1 MPNPTGFCRLEDVFS
16 AVAPGTRL
24 TLLVAR
30 IIEVEPLRPCETG
43 SSQTLR
49 IGGERGMRT
58 VLNLYDQKRDILQ
71 LQCGSI
77 IRITAA
83 ETAKRALRWQ
93 GKKPNGPPGG
103 YFEARPPATIDIF
116 REGEARLARL
126 DAFGILCA
134 QEEPAPRYA
143 PKQPPAAAPISKGPT
158 EPLATK
164 EGDLDIEREV
174 TQAYLRCLA
183 AARSELG
190 PHAAAADVHAAAKF
204 ACESLYGPL
213 IQRKAVAVSA

>member
-58 VLNLYDQKRDILQ
+58 VLNLYDQKRDIL
-71 LQCGSI
+71 
-77 IRITAA
+77 
-83 ETAKRALRWQ
+83 
-93 GKKPNGPPGG
+93 
-103 YFEARPPATIDIF
+103 RPPATIDIF